1 MQPTLSHM
9 SIANTRLLGTVREA
23 VLPPLLD
30 AFADV
35 FDGLREP
42 LLLQADAMEQD
53 RAAFIDALFN
63 LRQRRDAVLGGYRNH
78 LVRAWQSLESELD
91 PDHDLAPAPVPLPV
105 ELGDDLNLIR
115 NDELEVQLAVQ
126 HLADVLVREW
136 KSELLSLNGYLGW
149 IEPGLRLDSDDN
161 PFSPLQIAMAVAAG
175 FREVAMPGLVRVAAV
190 RACERD
196 FVELVGPIY
205 QSVHGSLMQ
214 QFGVPDQLTVRTRRA
229 SSIPS
234 SSESAEESEPDW
246 LSRFFVRWGDGVA
259 DAPEAPTAQETE
271 TSTLPPELHALLRE
285 SRAIRERASGRVVS
299 AGPRTTLS
307 QRELISILT
316 LMQIA
321 SDEDIAAMVADSQK
335 LLERLKRQM
344 LKTAA
349 MLGIESEAVNLDP
362 ADENVVDLIGMLFR
376 EIFEECDLHGA
387 QRNTLAKLIA
397 PLSKVALQDRQLFL
411 QSSHP
416 ARRLLNVLAEASEGN
431 AGETEDERALL
442 DMVQATVER
451 LVRDFNESQ
460 QVFRSLRGQF
470 NAYYA
475 QYRNAAELA
484 EGKAAE
490 LQRREDAQEAGMA
503 WAREVLLQKLSQR
516 TIPELVRGV
525 LLRDWVP
532 FAASLHAAGR
542 PQAPLTQL
550 EGLWQSLSQS
560 TRGADS
566 SAVRSRE
573 AVADWLQPVW
583 MSTGMD
589 LPAIDRQRTDV
600 LKALN
605 EPPKPLRVVEKPDV
619 EPVVAEVEVPDSM
632 EGGADEITEGYFNE
646 LPVGS
651 WLDFIDKDNN
661 VQPGKL
667 SWISPISARRL
678 FVSRAGIRICVASP
692 HELALMVKLERVR
705 LHRDEDAFY
714 SAMQGVIDQLDP
726 AAAA

>member
-78 LVRAWQSLESELD
+78 LVRAWQALESELD
-91 PDHDLAPAPVPLPV
+91 PDHESDPAPAPMPV
-105 ELGDDLNLIR
+105 LLDEDLNLIR

-136 KSELLSLNGYLGW
+136 KPELLSLNGYLGW
-149 IEPGLRLDSDDN
+149 IEPGLRLDSDDS

-175 FREVAMPGLVRVAAV
+175 FREIAMPGLVRVAAV

-205 QSVHGSLMQ
+205 QSVHGSLMR
-214 QFGVPDQLTVRTRRA
+214 QFGVADELTVRNRR
-229 SSIPS
+229 SSTIPS

-259 DAPEAPTAQETE
+259 DAPEAPVAQETE
-271 TSTLPPELHALLRE
+271 ASTLPPELHALLRE
-285 SRAIRERASGRVVS
+285 SRAIRERASGRAVS
-299 AGPRTTLS
+299 TGPRTTLS

-321 SDEDIAAMVADSQK
+321 PDEEIAAMVGDSQK

-344 LKTAA
+344 LKTAG
-349 MLGIESEAVNLDP
+349 MLGIEPEAVNLDP

-542 PQAPLTQL
+542 QQAPLTQL
-550 EGLWQSLSQS
+550 EGLWQSLSQYA
-560 TRGADS
+560 RGADAA
-566 SAVRSRE
+566 AVRSRE
-573 AVADWLQPVW
+573 AVVDWLQPVW

-589 LPAIDRQRTDV
+589 LPAIDQQRTDV

-605 EPPKPLRVVEKPDV
+605 EPPRQRRVVEKADV
-619 EPVVAEVEVPDSM
+619 EPVAAEVEVPGPM
-632 EGGADEITEGYFNE
+632 EGGVDEITEGYFNE

-678 FVSRAGIRICVASP
+678 FVSRSGTRICVASP

>member
-78 LVRAWQSLESELD
+78 LVRAWQALESELD
-91 PDHDLAPAPVPLPV
+91 PDHESDPAPAPMPV
-105 ELGDDLNLIR
+105 LLDEDLNLIR

-136 KSELLSLNGYLGW
+136 KPELLSLNGYLGW
-149 IEPGLRLDSDDN
+149 IEPGLRLDSDDS

-175 FREVAMPGLVRVAAV
+175 FREIAMPGLVRVAAV

-205 QSVHGSLMQ
+205 QSVHGSLMR
-214 QFGVPDQLTVRTRRA
+214 QFGVADELTVRNRR
-229 SSIPS
+229 SSTIPS

-259 DAPEAPTAQETE
+259 DAPEAPVAQETE
-271 TSTLPPELHALLRE
+271 ASTLPPELHALLRE

-299 AGPRTTLS
+299 TGPRTTLS

-321 SDEDIAAMVADSQK
+321 PDEEIAAMVADSQK

-344 LKTAA
+344 LKTAG
-349 MLGIESEAVNLDP
+349 MLGIEPEAVNLDP

-542 PQAPLTQL
+542 QQAPLTQL
-550 EGLWQSLSQS
+550 EGLWQSLGQYA
-560 TRGADS
+560 RGADAA
-566 SAVRSRE
+566 AVRSRE
-573 AVADWLQPVW
+573 AVVDWLQPVW

-589 LPAIDRQRTDV
+589 LPAIDQQRTDV

-605 EPPKPLRVVEKPDV
+605 EPPKPRRVVEKADV
-619 EPVVAEVEVPDSM
+619 EPVAAEVEVPGPM
-632 EGGADEITEGYFNE
+632 EGGVDEITEGYFNE

-678 FVSRAGIRICVASP
+678 FVSRSGIRICVASP

>member
-78 LVRAWQSLESELD
+78 LVRAWQALESELD
-91 PDHDLAPAPVPLPV
+91 PDHESDPAPAPMPV
-105 ELGDDLNLIR
+105 LLDEDLNLIR

-136 KSELLSLNGYLGW
+136 KPELLSLNGYLGW
-149 IEPGLRLDSDDN
+149 IEPGLRLDSDDS

-175 FREVAMPGLVRVAAV
+175 FREIAMPGLVRVAAV

-205 QSVHGSLMQ
+205 QSVHGSLMR
-214 QFGVPDQLTVRTRRA
+214 QFGVADELTVRNRR
-229 SSIPS
+229 SSTIPS

-259 DAPEAPTAQETE
+259 DAPEAPAAQETE
-271 TSTLPPELHALLRE
+271 ASTLPPELHALLRE

-299 AGPRTTLS
+299 TGPRTTLS

-321 SDEDIAAMVADSQK
+321 PDEEIAAMVADSQK

-344 LKTAA
+344 LKTAG
-349 MLGIESEAVNLDP
+349 MLGIEPEAVNLDP

-542 PQAPLTQL
+542 QQAPLTQL
-550 EGLWQSLSQS
+550 EGLWQSLSQYA
-560 TRGADS
+560 RGADAA
-566 SAVRSRE
+566 AVRSRE
-573 AVADWLQPVW
+573 AVVDWLQPVW

-589 LPAIDRQRTDV
+589 LPAIDQQRTDV

-605 EPPKPLRVVEKPDV
+605 EPPKPRRVVEKADV
-619 EPVVAEVEVPDSM
+619 EPVAAEVEVPGPM
-632 EGGADEITEGYFNE
+632 EGGVDEITEGYFNE

-678 FVSRAGIRICVASP
+678 FVSRSGIRICVASP

>member
-1 MQPTLSHM
+1 MQPTLSHT
-9 SIANTRLLGTVREA
+9 SIANTRLLGMVREA

-42 LLLQADAMEQD
+42 LLQQADGMDHD
-53 RAAFIDALFN
+53 RAVFIDALFT
-63 LRQRRDAVLGGYRNH
+63 LRQRRDAVLGSYRNH
-78 LVRAWQSLESELD
+78 LVRAWQALESNLD
-91 PDHDLAPAPVPLPV
+91 PETQPEMASVPGDLAV
-105 ELGDDLNLIR
+105 GDEALNLIR

-126 HLADVLVREW
+126 HLADSLVREW
-136 KSELLSLNGYLGW
+136 KPELLSLNGYLGW
-149 IEPGLRLDSDDN
+149 IEPGLRLDAEDN
-161 PFSPLQIAMAVAAG
+161 PFSPLQIARAVNAG
-175 FREVAMPGLVRVAAV
+175 FREAPMPGLVRVAAV

-196 FVELVGPIY
+196 FIELIGPVY
-205 QSVHGSLMQ
+205 QSVHGSLMR
-214 QFGVPDQLTVRTRRA
+214 QFGVPDQLTVRSRR
-229 SSIPS
+229 SSAIPS
-234 SSESAEESEPDW
+234 SDEIVDEGEPDW
-246 LSRFFVRWGDGVA
+246 LSRFFIRWGDGVA
-259 DAPEAPTAQETE
+259 GAPETPVAQGVEDG
-271 TSTLPPELHALLRE
+271 STLPPELHALLRE
-285 SRAIRERASGRVVS
+285 SRAIRERASGRVLA

-321 SDEDIAAMVADSQK
+321 PDEDIRAIASDRQQ

-349 MLGIESEAVNLDP
+349 MLGVEADAVNLDP
-362 ADENVVDLIGMLFR
+362 ADENVIDLIGMLFR
-376 EIFEECDLHGA
+376 EIFEECDLRGP
-387 QRNTLAKLIA
+387 QRNILARLIA

-416 ARRLLNVLAEASEGN
+416 ARRLLNVLTEASEGN
-431 AGETEDERALL
+431 AGATEEERALL
-442 DMVQATVER
+442 DMVEATVDR

-475 QYRNAAELA
+475 QYRVGAELA

-490 LQRREDAQEAGMA
+490 QQRREDALEAGMA
-503 WAREVLLQKLSQR
+503 WARGVLLEKLSQR

-542 PQAPLTQL
+542 PQAPVTQL
-550 EGLWQSLSQS
+550 EGLWQALDQAI
-560 TRGADS
+560 RGADA

-573 AVADWLQPVW
+573 SVADWLQPVW
-583 MSTGMD
+583 MASGMD

-600 LKALN
+600 LKALD
-605 EPPKPLRVVEKPDV
+605 EPPRPVRKVEKVEV
-619 EPVVAEVEVPDSM
+619 EPAEVEVPDDASAD
-632 EGGADEITEGYFNE
+632 ADEITEAYFNE
-646 LPVGS
+646 LPVGA
-651 WLDFIDKDNN
+651 WLDFVDKDNN

-678 FVSRAGIRICVASP
+678 FVSRAGARICVASP
-692 HELALMVKLERVR
+692 HELAVMVKLERVR

>member
-1 MQPTLSHM
+1 MQPTLSHT
-9 SIANTRLLGTVREA
+9 SIANTRLLAMVREA

-42 LLLQADAMEQD
+42 LLLQADSMEQD
-53 RAAFIDALFN
+53 RAPFIEALFT
-63 LRQRRDAVLGGYRNH
+63 LRQRREAVLGGYRNH
-78 LVRAWQSLESELD
+78 LIRAWQALESNLD
-91 PDHDLAPAPVPLPV
+91 PDPQTEAGQAPASLSIT
-105 ELGDDLNLIR
+105 DADLNLIR
-115 NDELEVQLAVQ
+115 NDELEVQLAVR
-126 HLADVLVREW
+126 HLADALVKEW
-136 KSELLSLNGYLGW
+136 KPELLSLNGYLGW
-149 IEPGLRLDSDDN
+149 IEPGLRLDADDN
-161 PFSPLQIAMAVAAG
+161 PFSPLQIATAVYAG
-175 FREVAMPGLVRVAAV
+175 FRDIPMPGLVRVAV
-190 RACERD
+190 IGACGRD
-196 FVELVGPIY
+196 FIELVGPVY
-205 QSVHGSLMQ
+205 QSVHGSLMR
-214 QFGVPDQLTVRTRRA
+214 QFGAPDQLTTRLRRA
-229 SSIPS
+229 SNIPS
-234 SSESAEESEPDW
+234 SEERAEEAEPDW

-259 DAPEAPTAQETE
+259 DAVAPAASAVPVAE

-285 SRAIRERASGRVVS
+285 SRAIRERASGRAIA

-321 SDEDIAAMVADSQK
+321 SDEDINAMVKDRQQ
-335 LLERLKRQM
+335 LLERLKQQM

-349 MLGIESEAVNLDP
+349 MLGVEADAVRLDP
-362 ADENVVDLIGMLFR
+362 ADENVIDLIGMLFR
-376 EIFEECDLHGA
+376 EIFEECELRGA

-416 ARRLLNVLAEASEGN
+416 ARRLLNLLTEASEAN
-431 AGETEDERALL
+431 AGATDEERALL
-442 DMVQATVER
+442 DMVEATVDR

-460 QVFRSLRGQF
+460 QVFRTLRGQF

-475 QYRNAAELA
+475 QYRVEAEVA
-484 EGKAAE
+484 EGNATE
-490 LQRREDAQEAGMA
+490 QQRREDAQEAGMA
-503 WAREVLLQKLSQR
+503 WARGVLLQKLSQR

-550 EGLWQSLSQS
+550 DGLWQSLGQV
-560 TRGADS
+560 TCGADP

-573 AVADWLQPVW
+573 SVADWLQPVW
-583 MSTGMD
+583 MASGMD
-589 LPAIDRQRTDV
+589 LPAIDRQRTEV
-600 LKALN
+600 LKALI
-605 EPPKPLRVVEKPDV
+605 
-619 EPVVAEVEVPDSM
+619 EPVRPVRVIEKIEPVLAEVEVPAEAS
-632 EGGADEITEGYFNE
+632 ADVDEVTESYFNE
-646 LPVGS
+646 LPVGA

-678 FVSRAGIRICVASP
+678 FVSRAGARICVASP
-692 HELALMVKLERVR
+692 HELAIMVKLERVR

-726 AAAA
+726 VAA